1 MPLRRH
7 GDGAR
12 DIVMHRDNPIS
23 STHEMY
29 LKVLHESRGDHGV
42 SRVGDLA
49 KRLDVS
55 PGTVSSVLKKLER
68 MHLVEHERYGFVSL
82 TPDGSGVAECVTRRF
97 ETIRAL
103 LIEVLGVSPETAAID
118 ACMMEHAVSPDTVE
132 RMQDLLERNRHRP
145 VPKPLTRRR
154 RRGSLCAGCARS
166 GVCRASGE
174 KSRG

>member
-1 MPLRRH
+1 
-7 GDGAR
+7 
-12 DIVMHRDNPIS
+12 MHRDNPIS

-29 LKVLHESRGDHGV
+29 LKVLHEARGEHGV

-55 PGTVSSVLKKLER
+55 PGTVSSVLKKLEQ

-103 LIEVLGVSPETAAID
+103 LIEVLGVAPSTAAVD
-118 ACMMEHAVSPDTVE
+118 ACMMEHAVSPDTVL
-132 RMQDLLERNRHRP
+132 RMQDLLESHRRRR
-145 VPKPLTRRR
+145 VPKPVSR
-154 RRGSLCAGCARS
+154 RRGRGNLCEGCAKL

-174 KSRG
+174 RSHP

>member
-1 MPLRRH
+1 
-7 GDGAR
+7 
-12 DIVMHRDNPIS
+12 MHRDNPIS

-29 LKVLHESRGDHGV
+29 LKVLHEARGEHGV

-55 PGTVSSVLKKLER
+55 PGTVSSVLKKLEQ

-103 LIEVLGVSPETAAID
+103 LIEVLGVAASTAAVD
-118 ACMMEHAVSPDTVE
+118 ACMMEHAVSPDTVL
-132 RMQDLLERNRHRP
+132 RMQDLLESHRRRR
-145 VPKPLTRRR
+145 VPKPVSRRR
-154 RRGSLCAGCARS
+154 RRGNLCEGCAKL

-174 KSRG
+174 RSHP

>member
-1 MPLRRH
+1 
-7 GDGAR
+7 
-12 DIVMHRDNPIS
+12 MHRENPIS

-29 LKVLHESRGDHGV
+29 LKALHEARGEHGV

-82 TPDGSGVAECVTRRF
+82 TPDGSGVASCVIRRF
-97 ETIRAL
+97 ETVRAL
-103 LIEVLGVSPETAAID
+103 LVDVLGVSPETAAID
-118 ACMMEHAVSPDTVE
+118 ACMMEHAVSPATVE
-132 RMQDLLERNRHRP
+132 SMRELLKRHRDRR
-145 VPKPLTRRR
+145 VLTPLSRRR
-154 RRGSLCAGCARS
+154 RRGHLCHGCKHL

-174 KSRG
+174 KARA